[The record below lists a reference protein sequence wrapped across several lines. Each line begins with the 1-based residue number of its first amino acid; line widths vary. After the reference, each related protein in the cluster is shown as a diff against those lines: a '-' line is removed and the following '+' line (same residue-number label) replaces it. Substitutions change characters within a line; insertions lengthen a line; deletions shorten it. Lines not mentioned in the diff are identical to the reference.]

1 MTHADQ
7 ARSAIEA
14 GGFRVLYRLFPI
26 LDVPAAARIR
36 AGLVT
41 FAAGDALGVP
51 WEGQPPYKITP
62 DQIAA
67 IPARN
72 DWPQGATSDD
82 TGQTLLV
89 ARHLVDTGG
98 QPSERA
104 FLDQLSQDLPAMR
117 GTGPTTTAAVHRYR
131 QTGQLNAAS
140 GDTNGALMRILPA
153 GWASPATHAERR
165 RDVVTRLTRVT
176 HGGPE
181 AIAAACAVAA
191 MASYAVEGCPAR
203 ALIAVAL
210 DELEHASGKHSA
222 TAVLLET
229 AQAAGQGT
237 WRPGAEGVPLVAAQ
251 TLAALLHVLA
261 TCGDDVDAAMRYAVG
276 LGGDTDTVAAI
287 TGGILGCRS
296 AEVRIGWLD
305 QVILPDAAELDR
317 LAGGLHEIRRASY
330 D

>member
-1 MTHADQ
+1 MTYADQ

-14 GGFRVLYRLFPI
+14 GGYRVLYRLFPT
-26 LDVPAAARIR
+26 LDVPAAVQVR

-51 WEGQPPYKITP
+51 WEGQPPHKITP

-67 IPARN
+67 IPARY

-82 TGQTLLV
+82 TAQTLLV

-98 QPSERA
+98 QPSERE
-104 FLDQLSQDLPAMR
+104 FLEQLSQDLPAMR
-117 GTGPTTTAAVHRYR
+117 GAGPTTTAAVNRYR
-131 QTGQLNAAS
+131 QTGQLHAAS

-153 GWASPATHAERR
+153 GWASPATHAEQR

-176 HGGPE
+176 HGGQA

-191 MASYAVEGCPAR
+191 MASYALEGCSAH
-203 ALIAVAL
+203 ALITVAL
-210 DELEHASGKHSA
+210 DELEHMVEEHSA
-222 TAVLLET
+222 AAVLLET
-229 AQAAGQGT
+229 AQAAAQGT
-237 WRPGAEGVPLVAAQ
+237 WRPGAEGVPLGAAQ

-261 TCGDDVDAAMRYAVG
+261 MCGDDVDAAMRYSVG

-287 TGGILGCRS
+287 TEGILGCRS
-296 AEVRIGWLD
+296 VEVRIGWLD

-317 LAGGLHEIRRASY
+317 LASGLHEIRRASY
-330 D
+330 G